1 MRILVLGASG
11 LAGSAI
17 AKALQADGHAV
28 YGTCR
33 TPSPGHACDP
43 AMLCFDLSE
52 PRSLV
57 PLMESACP
65 DVVISCLRGDFDRQ
79 LEAHRLAAD
88 FLLRHGGKLIFLS
101 TANVFDGDLS
111 RPHYE
116 GDALCSDTA
125 YGQFKIAC
133 EQLLQERLGEHCVIL
148 RPPEIWGWNC
158 PRLRA
163 LVNSARD
170 GIPLQTYKNLSVNYT
185 TDTQIARWI
194 AFIWRHD
201 LRGVFHV
208 GTRDVSDYTAF
219 LDRLSDR
226 LGLPRPVYRVTR
238 SDTPAYQAVLP
249 GRADIPA
256 ALQMS
261 VDDVLAYLAEAPVL

>member
-1 MRILVLGASG
+1 MNVLVLGASG

-17 AKALQADGHAV
+17 AKALQADGHTV
-28 YGTCR
+28 SGTYR
-33 TPSPGHACDP
+33 TPSSGYDGGS
-43 AMLCFDLSE
+43 AMFCFDLNQPHSV
-52 PRSLV
+52 L
-57 PLMESACP
+57 PLLEQTRP

-79 LEAHRLAAD
+79 LQAHGLAAD
-88 FLLRHGGKLIFLS
+88 FLRQHDGKLVYLS

-116 GDALCSDTA
+116 QDALCSDST

-133 EQLLQERLGEHCVIL
+133 EQLLRDRLGDNCIIL
-148 RPPEIWGWNC
+148 RPPEIYGRDC

-163 LVNSARD
+163 LTSSARP
-170 GIPLQTYKNLSVNYT
+170 GSSVRTYENLSVNYA
-185 TDTQIARWI
+185 TDAQIARWTV
-194 AFIWRHD
+194 FILKHD

-226 LGLPRPVYRVTR
+226 LGLPRPVYSVTR

-249 GRADIPA
+249 GRDNIPA
-256 ALQMS
+256 ALQLS
-261 VDDVLAYLAEAPVL
+261 VDDVLVCLS